1 MFRKFTG
8 SVRLNS
14 MFIIET
20 DVIYAVMKREDS
32 LKSLARLVLRK
43 SRKLY
48 CSSAS
53 LMEVLSV
60 LKALGKFESVA
71 PKVRALGNFS
81 NIEFLPVTPEIADKA
96 AGIHMKKQ
104 LTFFDSFYA
113 ATALVL
119 DATLVSSDAA
129 FESVPG
135 LKYLSVN
142 RYVSEVLSESIT

>member
-1 MFRKFTG
+1 MFRKFAG

-32 LKSLARLVLRK
+32 LKGLARLVLRK

-53 LMEVLSV
+53 LVEVLSV

-71 PKVRALGNFS
+71 SKVSLLGNFP
-81 NIEFLPVTPEIADKA
+81 NIEFLPVTPEIASKA
-96 AGIHMKKQ
+96 ASIHMEGQ

-119 DATLVSSDAA
+119 DATLVSSDVA
-129 FESVPG
+129 FEGVPG
-135 LKYLSVN
+135 LKYMSVSE
-142 RYVSEVLSESIT
+142 YVSEVLGESVT

>member
-1 MFRKFTG
+1 
-8 SVRLNS
+8 

-32 LKSLARLVLRK
+32 LKGLARLVLGK

-48 CSSAS
+48 CSSVS
-53 LMEVLSV
+53 LVEVLSV
-60 LKALGKFESVA
+60 LKALGKFESIA
-71 PKVRALGNFS
+71 PKVSLLGDFP
-81 NIEFLPVTPEIADKA
+81 NIEFLSVTPEIADKA
-96 AGIHMKKQ
+96 AGIHMKRQ

-129 FESVPG
+129 FEGVPG
-135 LKYLSVN
+135 LKYMPVSQ
-142 RYVSEVLSESIT
+142 YVSEVLGGSIT

>member
-1 MFRKFTG
+1 
-8 SVRLNS
+8 

-32 LKSLARLVLRK
+32 LKGLARLVLGK

-48 CSSAS
+48 CSSVS
-53 LMEVLSV
+53 LVEVLSV

-71 PKVRALGNFS
+71 PKVSLLGDFP
-81 NIEFLPVTPEIADKA
+81 NIEFLSVTPEIADKA
-96 AGIHMKKQ
+96 AGIHMKRQ

-129 FESVPG
+129 FEGVPG
-135 LKYLSVN
+135 LKYMPVSQ
-142 RYVSEVLSESIT
+142 YVSEVLGESIT